1 MGCTTP
7 DLCADRDDHGGIN
20 DRGYDRVR
28 SCDTICDAQGEKERR
43 AAMKEF
49 LCDSVFF
56 GVAISILAYELGVF
70 LKKKLKLAVFNPLLI
85 SIVAVIV
92 FLVAFH
98 IPYESYNEGAKY
110 LSYLLTPATVCLAIP
125 LYEQFELLKQNVA
138 AIFAGLISGVL
149 TSVICVLVLS
159 LLFHFDHAQ
168 YVTLLPKSITTAI
181 GMGTV
186 SYTHLAV
193 IPSRL
198 MNLWRFPRKKEIHQ
212 A

>member
-1 MGCTTP
+1 M
-7 DLCADRDDHGGIN
+7 
-20 DRGYDRVR
+20 
-28 SCDTICDAQGEKERR
+28 
-43 AAMKEF
+43 
-49 LCDSVFF
+49 
-56 GVAISILAYELGVF
+56 
-70 LKKKLKLAVFNPLLI
+70 
-85 SIVAVIV
+85 IV

-181 GMGTV
+181 GMGISEEDCRTIFDRFV
-186 SYTHLAV
+186 KLNACKQGTGLGLAICKNIIEKLGGRIGV
-193 IPSRL
+193 ESTLGVGSTFWFTLPL
-198 MNLWRFPRKKEIHQ
+198 KEIKENEPKF
-212 A
+212 

>member
-1 MGCTTP
+1 
-7 DLCADRDDHGGIN
+7 
-20 DRGYDRVR
+20 
-28 SCDTICDAQGEKERR
+28 
-43 AAMKEF
+43 MKEF

-149 TSVICVLVLS
+149 TSVVCDS
-159 LLFHFDHAQ
+159 
-168 YVTLLPKSITTAI
+168 TLTMHS
-181 GMGTV
+181 M
-186 SYTHLAV
+186 SRFSRSRSQRRSEWESRRNLAV
-193 IPSRL
+193 MSQSRL
-198 MNLWRFPRKKEIHQ
+198 RSSLSPVSSEMC
-212 A
+212 

>member
-1 MGCTTP
+1 MELQGKVIAVLPERSGVSARGEWKSQSFVIETHEQYP
-7 DLCADRDDHGGIN
+7 KKLVFDVFGADRLAQFNIQSGEEINVSFDIDAHEYNGRWFNN
-20 DRGYDRVR
+20 DRVW
-28 SCDTICDAQGEKERR
+28 SCDAVCHAQREKERR
-43 AAMKEF
+43 AVMKEF

-138 AIFAGLISGVL
+138 AIFAGLTPG
-149 TSVICVLVLS
+149 
-159 LLFHFDHAQ
+159 
-168 YVTLLPKSITTAI
+168 
-181 GMGTV
+181 
-186 SYTHLAV
+186 
-193 IPSRL
+193 
-198 MNLWRFPRKKEIHQ
+198 FPRISSVTVV
-212 A
+212 